1 MKFVLGSFEFGLHQW
16 SWLSP
21 GDRRQNIHDVW
32 LEWDWLTVR
41 SDSWG
46 YGSKWVFGFGEKA
59 EIGFVIY
66 SPNYWR
72 SQHYRPDD
80 LRGWAKFS
88 QDWVRCAITFQLL
101 FVRFFLKVS
110 SNGRVEEICNFYSD

>member
-1 MKFVLGSFEFGLHQW
+1 MKIVLGALEFGLHQW

-21 GDRRQNIHDVW
+21 NDRRQNIHDIW
-32 LEWDWLTVR
+32 LELGWFAVR

-59 EIGFVIY
+59 EITFFIY
-66 SPNYWR
+66 SPSYWKNL
-72 SQHYRPDD
+72 HYRPDD

-88 QDWVRCAITFQLL
+88 QGWIRGAITFQLL
-101 FVRFFLKVS
+101 FVRFFLKIS
-110 SNGRVEEICNFYSD
+110 TNGDAREICNFYSD